1 MKYALLLIVVAV
13 MTYVFRNVFTK
24 RDKRRAVR
32 SVSAWLVPAGVG
44 LIAVIALIFF
54 NLNFNGKVI

>member
-1 MKYALLLIVVAV
+1 MKYALLLIAVAV

-24 RDKRRAVR
+24 RDRRRAVR
-32 SVSAWLVPAGVG
+32 SVSSWLVPAGVG
-44 LIAVIALIFF
+44 LLAVVALIFF